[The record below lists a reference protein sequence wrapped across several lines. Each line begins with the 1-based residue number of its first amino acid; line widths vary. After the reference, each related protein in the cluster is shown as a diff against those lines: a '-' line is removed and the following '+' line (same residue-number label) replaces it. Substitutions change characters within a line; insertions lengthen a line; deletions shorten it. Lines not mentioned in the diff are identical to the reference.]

1 MNLFDITVI
10 IITGYCLI
18 RGVFRGL
25 IKELSSIVGVLGGF
39 YAAYTYYGDLGKL
52 LSRWISDVTYLNILS
67 FAIIFVGIFLII
79 SILGVIIKYVL
90 NISFL
95 GWFDRICGALF
106 GLIKGGLI
114 VCVIF
119 ILLTAFLPKG
129 APIIR
134 DSMLS
139 PYVSQVSEKMVKVVS
154 NNMKRDFSAKIKEL
168 KKLWKNHE

>member
-1 MNLFDITVI
+1 MNFFDIAVI
-10 IITGYCLI
+10 IITGYCLV

-25 IKELSSIVGVLGGF
+25 IKEISSIVGVLGGF

-52 LSRWISDVTYLNILS
+52 LARWISDTTYLNILS
-67 FAIIFVGIFLII
+67 FLIIFVGIFLVI
-79 SILGVIIKYVL
+79 SIVGVIIKYIL

-95 GWFDRICGALF
+95 GWFDRICGALL
-106 GLIKGGLI
+106 GLIRGGLI

-139 PYVSQVSEKMVKVVS
+139 PYVAQVSEKMVNVVS
-154 NNMKRDFSAKIKEL
+154 HNMRQDFSAKIKEL
-168 KKLWKNHE
+168 KKLWKNHK

>member
-1 MNLFDITVI
+1 MNFFDIAVI
-10 IITGYCLI
+10 IITGYCLV

-25 IKELSSIVGVLGGF
+25 IKEISSIVGVLGGF

-52 LSRWISDVTYLNILS
+52 LARWISDTTYLNILS
-67 FAIIFVGIFLII
+67 FLIIFVGIFLVI
-79 SILGVIIKYVL
+79 SVIGVIIKYVL

-106 GLIKGGLI
+106 GLIRGGLI

-139 PYVSQVSEKMVKVVS
+139 PYVAQVSEKMVNVVS
-154 NNMKRDFSAKIKEL
+154 HNMRRDFSTKIKEL
-168 KKLWKNHE
+168 KKLWKNHK